1 MAVTVHVVQR
11 FRSWRAGLRAG
22 SSATGGTMAIS
33 DNWSSEGI
41 CGSLVMVLG
50 MRWIKGMTGGGEGVS
65 SMTGRRC
72 GCDME
77 LERNWMDRNNQ
88 ARFLLPALTH
98 ASVTGWLATT
108 VPSVSETQDDQLTQ
122 GEQDEDRLNP
132 HRS

>member
-41 CGSLVMVLG
+41 CGSLTMVLG
-50 MRWIKGMTGGGEGVS
+50 MRWMKGMTGGGEGVS

-77 LERNWMDRNNQ
+77 LERNWMDRNTTPSLESCYHATSGVGMYPRSCASQ
-88 ARFLLPALTH
+88 FSASGSFART
-98 ASVTGWLATT
+98 W
-108 VPSVSETQDDQLTQ
+108 TQTESY
-122 GEQDEDRLNP
+122 G
-132 HRS
+132 SKYGAV

>member
-11 FRSWRAGLRAG
+11 FRSWWAGLRAG

-50 MRWIKGMTGGGEGVS
+50 MRWMKGMTGGGDGVS

-72 GCDME
+72 GCDMKWKE
-77 LERNWMDRNNQ
+77 IGWI
-88 ARFLLPALTH
+88 
-98 ASVTGWLATT
+98 VTIGGRRLIEAHRC
-108 VPSVSETQDDQLTQ
+108 PTQ
-122 GEQDEDRLNP
+122 
-132 HRS
+132 

>member
-50 MRWIKGMTGGGEGVS
+50 VRWMKGMTGRGEGVS

-77 LERNWMDRNNQ
+77 RNWMDRNILSPCTVQ
-88 ARFLLPALTH
+88 FQHSPAG
-98 ASVTGWLATT
+98 AMQPEA
-108 VPSVSETQDDQLTQ
+108 E
-122 GEQDEDRLNP
+122 RM
-132 HRS
+132 